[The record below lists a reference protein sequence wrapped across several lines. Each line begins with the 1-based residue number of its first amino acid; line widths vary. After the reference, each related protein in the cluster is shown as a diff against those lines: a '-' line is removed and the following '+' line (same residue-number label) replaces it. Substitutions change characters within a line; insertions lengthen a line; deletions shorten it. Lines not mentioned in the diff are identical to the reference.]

1 MCPGQNF
8 DQVCWVRDM
17 ILIQLVNG
25 GDVTFRAAHQALK
38 ALLELFQ
45 TAIDEMLSSLGWTF
59 VINAE
64 DFSADD
70 MKCLRLM
77 RKSGALAMLHEDM
90 VYCLALQL
98 FLTRIRG

>member
-1 MCPGQNF
+1 M
-8 DQVCWVRDM
+8 RDM

-64 DFSADD
+64 DFLP
-70 MKCLRLM
+70 M
-77 RKSGALAMLHEDM
+77 
-90 VYCLALQL
+90 
-98 FLTRIRG
+98 T